1 MQPTVNAVSTLFQER
16 CQSLGEEIANS
27 VSHGVALIAALIAA
41 PVVIAASIADGPLHM
56 VGASV
61 FSASMVLLYLASTL
75 YHAFPQ
81 GRAKRVFQI
90 LDHNAI
96 YLLIAGT
103 YTPFA
108 LGVLGGAEGWLL
120 FALVWALSILGL
132 VLKSVGRL
140 THPIASAAL
149 YLVMGWLA
157 LLAIEPLS
165 LKVPGWGLFW
175 LIAGGLSY
183 TVGVAFFAAERIRY
197 GHFVWHIFVVAG
209 TTCHFNAVLRY
220 AV

>member
-1 MQPTVNAVSTLFQER
+1 MSAVSSVFQER
-16 CQSLGEEIANS
+16 CPSLGEEIANS
-27 VSHGVALIAALIAA
+27 VSHGMALIAALVAA
-41 PVVIAASIADGPLHM
+41 PVLIIASVQDGPLNA

-120 FALVWALSILGL
+120 FGLVWGLAILGL

-140 THPIASAAL
+140 AHPVASAAL
-149 YLVMGWLA
+149 YLAMGWLA

-165 LKVPGWGLFW
+165 LRVPGWGLFW
-175 LIAGGLSY
+175 LIAGGVSY

-197 GHFVWHIFVVAG
+197 NHFVWHIFVVAG
-209 TTCHFNAVLRY
+209 TTCHFNAVLWY